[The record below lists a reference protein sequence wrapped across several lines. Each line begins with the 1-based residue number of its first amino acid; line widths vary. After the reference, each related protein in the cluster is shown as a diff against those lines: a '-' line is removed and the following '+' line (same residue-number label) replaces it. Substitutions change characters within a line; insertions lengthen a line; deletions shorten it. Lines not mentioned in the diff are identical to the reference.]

1 MSELDNED
9 NYNGI
14 DINARLITLS
24 PLNSPDSSKNEEE
37 DSLSVKFPSQN
48 QKSFLYV
55 PQDLKCSPRTNQNI
69 EEVSTQKK
77 TPFDLMPIEKSNSSF
92 SEENEN
98 SKSDSLISPSHLKN
112 KIETQNK
119 KIETSFEIKI
129 LKQNLINK
137 KRFNIINE
145 EKEQEKINNRTDY
158 LLKRIK
164 VISTQEMTKYG
175 NYLISNCFGNKKCF
189 HLSKP
194 NSKEYTSILKIDT
207 NQNWLKLKIGEI
219 FTIGKGSKTG
229 SLQENNLEVIKRIK
243 KKIDESEIS
252 EKIKKLKDFLEMSL
266 EDFYV
271 NIFYETNGFKKF
283 CNEKKV
289 IKWDKEFKIQ
299 NGYSL
304 REKNALIKYFSN
316 S

>member
-9 NYNGI
+9 NYNGK
-14 DINARLITLS
+14 DINDRLVTLS
-24 PLNSPDSSKNEEE
+24 PLNSPDFSKNEEK
-37 DSLSVKFPSQN
+37 DSLSVNFPSQN
-48 QKSFLYV
+48 QKSFLDV
-55 PQDLKCSPRTNQNI
+55 PQDLKCPQRTNQNI

-92 SEENEN
+92 SEENKN
-98 SKSDSLISPSHLKN
+98 SKSDSLISLSHLKN

-119 KIETSFEIKI
+119 KIKTSLEIKI
-129 LKQNLINK
+129 LKQNFINK

-145 EKEQEKINNRTDY
+145 EKEQENRIDY

-189 HLSKP
+189 RLSKP
-194 NSKEYTSILKIDT
+194 NSKEYTSIIKIDQ
-207 NQNWLKLKIGEI
+207 NRNWLKLKIGEI
-219 FTIGKGSKTG
+219 FTIGKDSKSG
-229 SLQENNLEVIKRIK
+229 SLQENNLKVIKRIK
-243 KKIDESEIS
+243 KLIDESEIS

-283 CNEKKV
+283 CNEEKV
-289 IKWDKEFKIQ
+289 IILDKEFKIQ
-299 NGYSL
+299 KGYSL
-304 REKNALIKYFSN
+304 REKNALIKHFNN